1 MHSEIEE
8 YLATF
13 DRYLAPMPDG
23 ERNDTYRYYEELF
36 LDSGMT
42 IDEIYK
48 EFSSPKNLARQVNAN
63 YAMGWVENDDDNDND
78 EHISRNR
85 RNRENTQKNP
95 WNAAWLILLGVL
107 ASPILIPV
115 ALILI
120 FSIVAVIIAVIGT
133 IFALAGLLIGA
144 AIMGGFMIAA
154 GFGVMGQGLMM
165 ALILIGVGIA
175 ILGLVVISIPVVIW
189 IVYGIGW
196 IGYRIIKW
204 IAGMTL
210 KRRPELNRKGA

>member
-23 ERNDTYRYYEELF
+23 ERSDTYRYYEELF

-42 IDEIYK
+42 IDEIYN
-48 EFSSPKNLARQVNAN
+48 EFSSPKNLARQINAN
-63 YAMGWVENDDDNDND
+63 YAMGWMENDEDT
-78 EHISRNR
+78 EESRPRNR
-85 RNRENTQKNP
+85 RNQKEQKNP

-115 ALILI
+115 ALVLI
-120 FSIVAVIIAVIGT
+120 FAFVAVIITVIGI

-144 AIMGGFMIAA
+144 AIAGGFMIAA
-154 GFGVMGQGLMM
+154 GFGVMSQGLMM
-165 ALILIGVGIA
+165 ALILIGAGIA
-175 ILGLVVISIPVVIW
+175 ALGLVVISIPVVIW

>member
-1 MHSEIEE
+1 MHNEIEE

-48 EFSSPKNLARQVNAN
+48 EFSSPKNLARQINAN
-63 YAMGWVENDDDNDND
+63 YAMGWMENDD
-78 EHISRNR
+78 EAEESRPRNR
-85 RNRENTQKNP
+85 RNQKEQKNP

-115 ALILI
+115 ALALI
-120 FSIVAVIIAVIGT
+120 IAFVAVIITVIGI

-144 AIMGGFMIAA
+144 AIAGGFMIAA
-154 GFGVMGQGLMM
+154 GFGVMAQGPMM
-165 ALILIGVGIA
+165 ALILIGAGIA
-175 ILGLVVISIPVVIW
+175 ALGLVVISIPIVIW
-189 IVYGIGW
+189 VVYGIGW